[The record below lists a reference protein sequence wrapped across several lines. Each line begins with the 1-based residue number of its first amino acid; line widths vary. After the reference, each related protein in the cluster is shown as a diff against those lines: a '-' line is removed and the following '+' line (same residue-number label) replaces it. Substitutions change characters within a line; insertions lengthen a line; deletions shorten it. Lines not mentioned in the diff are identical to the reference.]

1 VADPSDHLRSR
12 AQGPRAS
19 TTDARERTHGT
30 VLLTGATGFVGSHA
44 FAVLQALGLRVIGG
58 TRDPDRA
65 QDKHPN
71 RLYRQ
76 LDLQDPVSV
85 RKAMAGCSA
94 AVYLVHSMATGAHY
108 EVAEREAASLFRA
121 AAEEAGLERI
131 VYLGGMPPNGKPS
144 RHLLSRMVTGETLRA
159 GRVPT
164 IELQATMVIGAGSE
178 SFRMVRDLAARLPVM
193 LLPSWSRSLTEPI
206 GIADVTY
213 ALGAALEQA
222 PAVSRAYP
230 LPGPEV
236 LSAREIL
243 QRTARLLGHEPRMY
257 HVPLISPKLSSY
269 WIRLVTRSNHRV
281 TDELVEGLKTDILS
295 PDQGFWKLCPEHPRQ
310 SFDDAVRAALGEETE
325 SLSTGALLFEQA
337 IDRVSPKHEG
347 PLMP

>member
-1 VADPSDHLRSR
+1 MGAV
-12 AQGPRAS
+12 GPRAS
-19 TTDARERTHGT
+19 EDGTPGT

-44 FAVLQALGLRVIGG
+44 FTVLEALGFPVIGG
-58 TRDPDRA
+58 TRDPDKA
-65 QDKHPN
+65 QRKEPS
-71 RLYRQ
+71 RRYRQ

-85 RKAMAGCSA
+85 RNAMAGCSA

-131 VYLGGMPPNGKPS
+131 VYLGGMPPNGEPS
-144 RHLLSRMVTGETLRA
+144 RHLKSRMVTGQTLRA

-193 LLPSWSRSLTEPI
+193 VLPSWSRSLTEPI
-206 GIADVTY
+206 GIADVTF
-213 ALGAALEQA
+213 AIGAALEQA
-222 PAVSRAYP
+222 PALSGAYP

-243 QRTARLLGHEPRMY
+243 QRTARLLGRNPRMY
-257 HVPLISPKLSSY
+257 DLPLISPKLSSY
-269 WIRLVTRSNHRV
+269 WIRLVTRSDHRV
-281 TDELVEGLKTDILS
+281 TDELVEGLKTDILA
-295 PDQGFWKLCPEHPRQ
+295 PDQGFWKLCPEHVRQ
-310 SFDDAVRAALGEETE
+310 SFDEAVRAALSEETD

-347 PLMP
+347 PLTP